1 MYNNPSNTIRSTL
14 RMAGIVLYRLGLAK
28 RIIALRKNTPR
39 VLLYHAVEDHV
50 SPYTDR
56 LGVSV
61 SPAMFEA
68 NLRYVKENY
77 NVISVDDLN
86 KPLPENPLVIT
97 FDDGYRS
104 VYEHAFPLL
113 RKYRMPA
120 VVYLITCAVQNKL
133 VWVNELNWALLN
145 HPKEALEVCQ
155 QFPDLLGLESP
166 AEIVD
171 RVKNNFIPANIRE
184 LCNRLRQ
191 RIPFETEHN
200 LYASRSELSTMENA
214 GITLGFHTRDHYN
227 LINCDKNELRRQMD
241 STGIDDVIDQRTFA
255 YPFGSF
261 DMAAIE
267 ELRNKNYQSIMT
279 VGNNNERFSSYH
291 VDRIEVFSADPA
303 VVFARIEIEEPVIGA
318 IRKFI
323 LNIISTKQRLSGKAA
338 SAAD

>member
-1 MYNNPSNTIRSTL
+1 
-14 RMAGIVLYRLGLAK
+14 MAGIVLYRLGLAK

-68 NLRYVKENY
+68 NLRYIKENY
-77 NVISVDDLN
+77 NVVSVDDLN

-97 FDDGYRS
+97 FDDGYKS

-145 HPKEALEVCQ
+145 YPKEALEICQ

-171 RVKNNFIPANIRE
+171 RVKSNFIPANIRE

-191 RIPFETEHN
+191 RIPFETEHD
-200 LYASRSELSTMENA
+200 LYASRSELSTMDNA

>member
-1 MYNNPSNTIRSTL
+1 MYNSPSNTIRSTL

-68 NLRYVKENY
+68 NLRYIKENY
-77 NVISVDDLN
+77 NVVSVDDLN

-97 FDDGYRS
+97 FDDGYKS

-171 RVKNNFIPANIRE
+171 RVKSNFIPANIRE

-191 RIPFETEHN
+191 RIPFETEHD
-200 LYASRSELSTMENA
+200 LYASRSELSTMDNA

-323 LNIISTKQRLSGKAA
+323 LNIKSTKQRLTGKAA
-338 SAAD
+338 SASD

>member
-1 MYNNPSNTIRSTL
+1 
-14 RMAGIVLYRLGLAK
+14 MAGIVLYRLGLAK

-97 FDDGYRS
+97 FDDGYKS

-145 HPKEALEVCQ
+145 YPKEALEICQ

-171 RVKNNFIPANIRE
+171 RVKSNFIPANIRE

-191 RIPFETEHN
+191 RIPFETEHD
-200 LYASRSELSTMENA
+200 LYASRSELSTMDNA

-323 LNIISTKQRLSGKAA
+323 LNIKSTKQRLTGKAA
-338 SAAD
+338 SASD

>member
-1 MYNNPSNTIRSTL
+1 
-14 RMAGIVLYRLGLAK
+14 MAGIVLYRLGLAK

-68 NLRYVKENY
+68 NLRYIKENY
-77 NVISVDDLN
+77 NVVSVDDLN

-97 FDDGYRS
+97 FDDGYKS

-145 HPKEALEVCQ
+145 YPKEALEICQ

-171 RVKNNFIPANIRE
+171 RVKSNFIPANIRE

-191 RIPFETEHN
+191 RIPFETEHD
-200 LYASRSELSTMENA
+200 LYASRSELSTMDNA

-323 LNIISTKQRLSGKAA
+323 LNIKSTKQRLTGKAA
-338 SAAD
+338 SASD

>member
-1 MYNNPSNTIRSTL
+1 
-14 RMAGIVLYRLGLAK
+14 MAGIVLYRLGLAK

-68 NLRYVKENY
+68 NLRYIKENY
-77 NVISVDDLN
+77 NVVSVDDLN

-97 FDDGYRS
+97 FDDGYKS

-171 RVKNNFIPANIRE
+171 RVKSNFIPANIRE

-191 RIPFETEHN
+191 RIPFETEHD
-200 LYASRSELSTMENA
+200 LYASRSELSTMDNA

-323 LNIISTKQRLSGKAA
+323 LNIKSTKQRLTGKAA
-338 SAAD
+338 SASD